1 MRLVSFKVK
10 GKRYKF
16 KEPLLV
22 ERDNQVVC
30 KLCIRYEALN
40 LVAFGDTWSACDTAI
55 RAQLAKIWE
64 DVVLTD
70 EKLTEEGI
78 AYKNKLLAMVEEYH
92 DI

>member
-1 MRLVSFKVK
+1 MRLVSFKAK

-30 KLCIRYEALN
+30 KLCVRYEALN
-40 LVAFGDTWSACDTAI
+40 LVAFGDTWSECDTAI
-55 RAQLAKIWE
+55 RAQIVKLWE
-64 DVVLTD
+64 DIVLVTD

-78 AYKNKLLAMVEEYH
+78 AYKNKLLRMVE
-92 DI
+92 